1 MIAPLT
7 LIIGSTRWQATQL
20 DLTTQC
26 INDPQ
31 HVFQSQGGL
40 ACFKVDN
47 EAHTHPS
54 RQRQLGLCQPEL
66 LASGT
71 QCIAELLR

>member
-1 MIAPLT
+1 MVTTLT
-7 LIIGSTRWQATQL
+7 LIVGHDRWQAAQL
-20 DLTTQC
+20 DLTTQS

-54 RQRQLGLCQPEL
+54 RQRQLGLGQPEL

-71 QCIAELLR
+71 QCTPSC